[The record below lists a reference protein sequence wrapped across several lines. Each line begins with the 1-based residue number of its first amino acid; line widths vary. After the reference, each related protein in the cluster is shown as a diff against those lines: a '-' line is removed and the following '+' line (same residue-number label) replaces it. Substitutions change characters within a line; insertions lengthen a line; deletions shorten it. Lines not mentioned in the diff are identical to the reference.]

1 MGGRLNAALAQ
12 FNNGLVSPEI
22 EARTDLQV
30 SAYSCRQLKNGYPR
44 VAGGLFNRG
53 GSVYVPKRDSAASIS
68 YLGDWELNNDIPVK
82 GYNMEAHKWTT
93 YGNGICLQTNSQT
106 EYYTSTDMHT
116 WTTHAS
122 PDGERVVR
130 VDFLNNEFFIQSRLG
145 TLYKSSDC
153 ETWTAVTLPFT
164 TPTGYFNYL
173 AYSNGTY
180 VATAYGIQGV
190 YYSTDLVNWSS
201 GTITKQDPSSTYLD
215 LNSTY
220 TLTIAGVCNGKF
232 IGSIAQQY
240 YTGSYN
246 VRIWSLHIVYSND
259 GINWV
264 AVHVP
269 CPVDSSVSSSFSV
282 YSVKLNSVAYGNNK
296 YVATVYFQVNTG
308 TTYGQYYVAVSNDLT
323 SWDTNTI
330 IGGKNMLT
338 NYYTKA
344 QAVYFFYDR
353 FYLHVYYYDGT
364 SNTSRTTYT
373 APLGVDWKEYTEIS
387 CAVSFCEGDLLGA
400 TNGSNTS
407 WTRKYYTDSHNIN
420 STKSGLIP
428 FVVNRRI
435 AYVLE
440 FGHEYIRFYR
450 NHAQLTDVD
459 SYPIAILSPYQLEDL
474 FDSEGVFQLR
484 YVQKAD
490 VMYLFHPKYAM
501 RKLTRTGVDTFSLSE
516 VTFQKGPW
524 EEENKTDI
532 TMYASAVDGSV
543 TVTAS
548 ANFFTEDMV
557 GRNIRIFAQN
567 KYTRYWVAGG
577 SITSGVEY
585 KSDGKFYSTTATS
598 GTMGSVQ
605 PTHTEGTAY
614 DGSVTWTYLHS
625 GYGTGKIMAV
635 TSSTTAT
642 VAISERLPSAAV
654 SSTNASTR
662 WQLSL
667 ADNPV
672 CGCFYKERLCLGI
685 NEASGPVAVF
695 SQTGDY
701 ENFDDLSFGE
711 QLADCGMKLP
721 ILSDL
726 SEIQWMN
733 AIDSLYVGTEGGVTE
748 IKPQTSSQVFGP
760 ENITYDS
767 ATNIGSCAMQAIR
780 VGGSMLYAASNAKSV
795 YDLMYVN
802 ENQAYQPQ
810 EVSILASRHLD
821 KGLRGW
827 TLQFHP
833 NRTVWGITK
842 DGKLMGLTYNSAEQV
857 RAFHIHETQGEFI
870 SVAVIPS
877 PDGQTDELW
886 AVVKRLLN
894 GESVYCIEYFREGL
908 PVDTPVG
915 YTEEQVRDYYLK
927 YGYFV
932 DCGVQRSF
940 DEPTDTITDLD
951 WLEGKEVAIL
961 ADGVPLETQT
971 VEDGQITLQTPASV
985 VTVGLPYET
994 IFEPLPVHVDAQ
1006 NGSGSARVQRINK
1019 MVVRL
1024 LNSGGF
1030 QYGDGTK
1037 MDYADLRKTNET
1049 GAAISLKSGDVKLN
1063 WPGNNTTNDI
1073 FDNEMPN
1080 ATGARMVFKQT
1091 KPLPLRI
1098 LGIFPQLEVTN
1109 D

>member
-1 MGGRLNAALAQ
+1 MGGRVNAALAQ

-53 GSVYVPKRDSAASIS
+53 GSVYVPKRDSVASTS

-82 GYNMEAHKWTT
+82 AVPNYYTNKYYAF
-93 YGNGICLQTNSQT
+93 GNGVYLMTTSNTQ
-106 EYYTSTDMHT
+106 YYTSTDLHT
-116 WTTHAS
+116 WTTRQA
-122 PDGERVVR
+122 PDGVRVYK
-130 VDFLNNEFFIQSRLG
+130 VDFLNNEYFIYTPNGVYRG
-145 TLYKSSDC
+145 TDF
-153 ETWTAVTLPFT
+153 ENWTLVTFPFT
-164 TPTGYFNYL
+164 TTYYNMICI
-173 AYSNGTY
+173 AYANGKYVVSWYDSSNGN
-180 VATAYGIQGV
+180 GI
-190 YYSTDLVNWSS
+190 YYSTDLTNWTAA
-201 GTITKQDPSSTYLD
+201 TIAKYDESDTYLN
-215 LNSTY
+215 LSNPYNTFIKGY
-220 TLTIAGVCNGKF
+220 YNGKF
-232 IGSIAQQY
+232 IGWITQAYVPGNYPQ
-240 YTGSYN
+240 
-246 VRIWSLHIVYSND
+246 VSLHVVYSDD
-259 GINWV
+259 GINWT
-264 AVHVP
+264 ATRIP
-269 CPVDSSVSSSFSV
+269 CPVTGGHNLFSI
-282 YSVKLNSVAYGNNK
+282 YGAQLNAIAYGNGK
-296 YVATVYFQVNTG
+296 WVAAVYFNQNVSG
-308 TTYGQYYVAVSNDLT
+308 YSKYYVAVSDDLIT
-323 SWDTNTI
+323 WTTDTVI
-330 IGGKNMLT
+330 AEKNI
-338 NYYTKA
+338 YSYPYFSIY
-344 QAVYFFYDR
+344 AVFFLYDT
-353 FYLHVYYYDGT
+353 FYLCVRN
-364 SNTSRTTYT
+364 SNNSNAWETYT
-373 APLGVDWKEYTEIS
+373 APLGINWKKDTEMEGGVDGL
-387 CAVSFCEGDLLGA
+387 EGNVLIA
-400 TNGSNTS
+400 SNSSTA
-407 WTRKYYTDSHNIN
+407 WMRKYHEDSHNIN

-428 FVVNRRI
+428 FVVNRRV

-450 NHAQLTDVD
+450 NHAQVTDID
-459 SYPIAILSPYQLEDL
+459 NYPVAILSPYQLEDL

-501 RKLTRTGVDTFSLSE
+501 RKLTRTGADTFSLSE
-516 VTFQKGPW
+516 VAFQNGPW
-524 EEENKTDI
+524 ENENKTDI
-532 TMYASAVDGSV
+532 RMYVSDVTGLV
-543 TVTAS
+543 TVTS
-548 ANFFTEDMV
+548 TGNFFTQDMV
-557 GRNIRIFAQN
+557 GRNLRIFAQN
-567 KYTRYWVAGG
+567 QNTRYWVAGG
-577 SITSGVEY
+577 GIVSGIEY

-598 GTMGSVQ
+598 GNMGNVQ

-614 DGSVTWTYLHS
+614 DGSMTWTYLHS

-635 TSSTTAT
+635 TNATTAT
-642 VAISERLPSAAV
+642 LSVTERFPAAAR

-667 ADNPV
+667 AENPV

-685 NEASGPVAVF
+685 NETTGPVAAF

-701 ENFDDLSFGE
+701 ENFDDLAFGE

-767 ATNIGSCAMQAIR
+767 ATNIGSCAIQAIR

-827 TLQFHP
+827 ALQYHP

-857 RAFHIHETQGEFI
+857 RAFHIHETQGELI

-877 PDGQTDELW
+877 PDGQMDELW
-886 AVVKRLLN
+886 AVVKRLIN
-894 GESVYCIEYFREGL
+894 EESVYCIEYFRDGL

-915 YTEEQVRDYYLK
+915 YTEEQIRDYYLK

-932 DCGVQRSF
+932 DCGVQRTF

-951 WLEGKEVAIL
+951 WLEGKEVAVL
-961 ADGVPLETQT
+961 ADGVPLEGQT
-971 VEDGQITLQTPASV
+971 VENGQITLDVPASV

-994 IFEPLPVHVDAQ
+994 VFEPLPVHVDAQ

-1037 MDYADLRKTNET
+1037 MDYAELRKSNET
-1049 GAAISLKSGDVKLN
+1049 GAAISLKSGDMKLN